1 LRHNL
6 NSKTGNPSLRRQHYW
21 LFLLTFAH
29 KIAPELKQKRA
40 SPVDLSQRIRFLR
53 KKKGLNQGD
62 LAETIGIN
70 PSHLSRLENGKY
82 QPSVDALQKIA
93 QALEVSVD
101 FLLSNDDGEELEVK
115 IENKSLSER
124 LRLIGTLEDADQQA
138 LIQVIDSM
146 LTKQRMKQLLS
157 NGILQEAG

>member
-1 LRHNL
+1 M
-6 NSKTGNPSLRRQHYW
+6 
-21 LFLLTFAH
+21 
-29 KIAPELKQKRA
+29 E
-40 SPVDLSQRIRFLR
+40 LSQRIRFLR
-53 KKKGLNQGD
+53 KKKGLNQGE
-62 LAETIGIN
+62 LAEKVGIN

-93 QALEVSVD
+93 EALEVSVD
-101 FLLSNDDGEELEVK
+101 FLLSDDESGELEVK

-124 LRLIGTLEDADQQA
+124 LRLIDTLDEADQQA

-146 LTKQRMKQLLS
+146 LTKQRMKQLLA

>member
-1 LRHNL
+1 M
-6 NSKTGNPSLRRQHYW
+6 
-21 LFLLTFAH
+21 
-29 KIAPELKQKRA
+29 EL
-40 SPVDLSQRIRFLR
+40 SERIRFLR
-53 KKKGLNQGD
+53 KKKGLNQGE
-62 LAETIGIN
+62 LAEAIGIN

-82 QPSVDALQKIA
+82 QPSVDALQRIA

-101 FLLSNDDGEELEVK
+101 YLLSEDTDEIEVR

-124 LRLIGTLEDADQQA
+124 LRLIDTLEEADQQA

>member
-1 LRHNL
+1 M
-6 NSKTGNPSLRRQHYW
+6 KQTGRKENGERV
-21 LFLLTFAH
+21 
-29 KIAPELKQKRA
+29 E
-40 SPVDLSQRIRFLR
+40 LSQRIRFLR
-53 KKKGLNQGD
+53 KKKGLNQGA
-62 LAETIGIN
+62 LAEKVGIN

-93 QALEVSVD
+93 EALEVSVD
-101 FLLSNDDGEELEVK
+101 FLLSDDDSGELEVK

-124 LRLIGTLEDADQQA
+124 LRLIDTLDEADQQA

-146 LTKQRMKQLLS
+146 LTKQRMKQLLA

>member
-1 LRHNL
+1 M
-6 NSKTGNPSLRRQHYW
+6 
-21 LFLLTFAH
+21 
-29 KIAPELKQKRA
+29 E
-40 SPVDLSQRIRFLR
+40 LSQRIRLLR
-53 KKKGLNQGD
+53 KKKGLNQGE
-62 LAETIGIN
+62 LAEKVGIN

-93 QALEVSVD
+93 EALEVTVD
-101 FLLSNDDGEELEVK
+101 FLLSDDDSGELEIK

-124 LRLIGTLEDADQQA
+124 LRLIDTLEEADQQA

-146 LTKQRMKQLLS
+146 LTKQRMKQLLA

>member
-1 LRHNL
+1 M
-6 NSKTGNPSLRRQHYW
+6 KQTGRKENGERV
-21 LFLLTFAH
+21 
-29 KIAPELKQKRA
+29 E
-40 SPVDLSQRIRFLR
+40 LSQRIRFLR
-53 KKKGLNQGD
+53 KKKGLNQGE
-62 LAETIGIN
+62 LAEKVGIN

-93 QALEVSVD
+93 EALEVSVD
-101 FLLSNDDGEELEVK
+101 FLLSDDDSGELEVK

-124 LRLIGTLEDADQQA
+124 LRLIDTLDEADQQA

-146 LTKQRMKQLLS
+146 LTKQRMKQLLA